1 MNTYDRMIA
10 AAAGKLSDA
19 LKNAPWGV
27 RVYVWAI
34 PTQGVDKPGSIKVL
48 YDTAPNPENGRIVRP
63 CDNGASTHQTWET
76 VPFSANYGI
85 MWHAMRRE
93 PILPIEP
100 SAPYHDVTS
109 ETVYGATQTL
119 SFGVR
124 VF

>member
-10 AAAGKLSDA
+10 AAAGKLADA
-19 LKNAPWGV
+19 IKNAPWGV

-34 PTQGVDKPGSIKVL
+34 PTQGIDKPGSIKVL
-48 YDTAPNPENGRIVRP
+48 YDTAPSPVGGRIVRP
-63 CDNGASTHQTWET
+63 CDNGASTYRTWET

-100 SAPYHDVTS
+100 SVQFQDISTIT
-109 ETVYGATQTL
+109 EYGLTQKL
-119 SFGVR
+119 SNTVR